1 MQVNYA
7 YVKVL
12 SGNTGQA
19 TEPDKQ
25 GVSLTSE
32 TSNSGQPVRFYD
44 SREKYL
50 LFVTTTDEKWAIAQ
64 RINEELDKLKPKP
77 PALRLFDAGM
87 GDASVISHVLRAM
100 HDRFP
105 EIPFLAAAKEISM
118 EDVRLGLEKMAD
130 RFAEHPQ
137 MVLVITNMRYAEAA
151 QLYPKNPDEQTN
163 LKRWDIA
170 LKGTTAKHFDSQLR
184 DLTDIVRDGWQTRPS
199 PKTGNPLYV
208 NPSMIVLYREDQK
221 FALDAVIPD
230 QKPLDTGFD
239 MIMCAQPYRSRTP
252 AEKKVKTVLAPMA
265 SSLSVNGRMI
275 VVQSTGY
282 DPGMEIVRSIWPSEI
297 PFPTPR
303 HDIIEA
309 LRQEMGEAFQFC
321 VTAEENALFK
331 YRLHSL
337 PEEISN
343 IGTSALLAAW
353 NAAVYV
359 AQMSDEETDKAM
371 LDNSYIDAT
380 REVVNRHGGLW
391 FLNESFVVVHEPDE
405 GC

>member
-1 MQVNYA
+1 M
-7 YVKVL
+7 
-12 SGNTGQA
+12 T
-19 TEPDKQ
+19 Q
-25 GVSLTSE
+25 GSKKSE
-32 TSNSGQPVRFYD
+32 QPVRFFD

-50 LFVTTTDEKWAIAQ
+50 LFVTTTDEKWSIAQ
-64 RINEELDKLKPKP
+64 RINEELDKLNPKP
-77 PALRLFDAGM
+77 PALKLFDAGM
-87 GDASVISHVLRAM
+87 GDATVLSHVLRAM
-100 HDRFP
+100 HDSYP
-105 EIPFLAAAKEISM
+105 EIPFLVAAKEISI

-151 QLYPKNPDEQTN
+151 RLYPQKPEEQPN

-170 LKGTTAKHFDSQLR
+170 LEGTTAKHFDSQLR
-184 DLTDIVRDGWQTRPS
+184 DLTDIVHEGWQTKPS

-208 NPSMIVLYREDQK
+208 NPAMIVLYRQDQK
-221 FALDAVIPD
+221 FVLDSVIPAAE
-230 QKPLDTGFD
+230 PFDTGYD
-239 MIMCAQPYRSRTP
+239 MIICAQPYRSRTV

-265 SSLSVNGRMI
+265 NSLAVDGRMI

-282 DPGMEIVRSIWPSEI
+282 DPGMEIIRKIWPDET

-309 LRQEMGEAFQFC
+309 LRKELGDDSDLHCCM
-321 VTAEENALFK
+321 TAEENALFK

-337 PEEISN
+337 PEEMTN

-359 AQMSDEETDKAM
+359 AQMSDAQIDQAM
-371 LDNSYIDAT
+371 LDNSYIEAT
-380 REVVNRHGGLW
+380 REVVRRHGGLW
-391 FLNESFVVVHEPDE
+391 FLNESFVVAREQ
-405 GC
+405 

>member
-1 MQVNYA
+1 MTGNNNVNSDSS
-7 YVKVL
+7 K
-12 SGNTGQA
+12 
-19 TEPDKQ
+19 
-25 GVSLTSE
+25 SE
-32 TSNSGQPVRFYD
+32 QRSEQPVRFFD

-50 LFVTTTDEKWAIAQ
+50 LFVTTTDEKWSIAQ

-77 PALRLFDAGM
+77 PALRMFDAGM
-87 GDASVISHVLRAM
+87 GDATVLTHVLRAM
-100 HDRFP
+100 HDRYP

-151 QLYPKNPDEQTN
+151 SLYPARADEQPN
-163 LKRWDIA
+163 FKRWDIA
-170 LKGTTAKHFDSQLR
+170 LEGTTSKHFDSQLR
-184 DLTDIVRDGWQTRPS
+184 DLTDIVHEGWQTKPS

-208 NPSMIVLYREDQK
+208 NPAMIVLYREDQK
-221 FALDAVIPD
+221 FALDSVIPNNE
-230 QKPLDTGFD
+230 PFD
-239 MIMCAQPYRSRTP
+239 DGYDLVICAQPYRSRTP
-252 AEKKVKTVLAPMA
+252 AIKKVQTVLAPMA
-265 SSLSVNGRMI
+265 KSLAMDGRMI

-282 DPGMEIVRSIWPSEI
+282 DPGMEIVRKIWPDET

-309 LRQEMGEAFQFC
+309 LKTELGDDTDMHCC

-359 AQMSDEETDKAM
+359 AQMSDDQIDQAM
-371 LDNSYIDAT
+371 LNNSYIDAT
-380 REVVNRHGGLW
+380 REVVSRHGGLW
-391 FLNESFVVVHEPDE
+391 FLNESFVIAREQVVS
-405 GC
+405 

>member
-1 MQVNYA
+1 M
-7 YVKVL
+7 
-12 SGNTGQA
+12 NTKSS
-19 TEPDKQ
+19 TKD
-25 GVSLTSE
+25 
-32 TSNSGQPVRFYD
+32 QPVRFYD

-64 RINEELDKLKPKP
+64 RINEELEKLKPTP

-87 GDASVISHVLRAM
+87 GDASVMSHVLRAM
-100 HDRFP
+100 HDRYP
-105 EIPFLAAAKEISM
+105 EIPFMAVAKEISM

-151 QLYPKNPDEQTN
+151 GLYPERSDEQQR

-170 LKGTTAKHFDSQLR
+170 LQGTTAKHFDSQLR
-184 DLTDIVRDGWQTRPS
+184 DLSDIVHDGWQTRPS
-199 PKTGNPLYV
+199 PKTGNPLYI

-230 QKPLDTGFD
+230 EGTLQDGYDL
-239 MIMCAQPYRSRTP
+239 IICAQPYRSRTP
-252 AEKKVKTVLAPMA
+252 AASKVKTVLAPLA
-265 SSLSVNGRMI
+265 NSLAQDGRMI

-282 DPGMEIVRSIWPSEI
+282 DPGMEIVRKIWPDEN

-309 LRQEMGEAFQFC
+309 LKNELGEGSPLSC
-321 VTAEENALFK
+321 CITSEENALFK

-337 PEEISN
+337 PEEISH

-353 NAAVYV
+353 NAAIYV
-359 AQMSDEETDKAM
+359 AQMSDDQIDQSM
-371 LDNSYIDAT
+371 LDNSYIEAT
-380 REVVNRHGGLW
+380 REVVSRHGGLW
-391 FLNESFVVVHEPDE
+391 FLNESFVVAREMVE
-405 GC
+405 

>member
-1 MQVNYA
+1 MH
-7 YVKVL
+7 
-12 SGNTGQA
+12 TGIR
-19 TEPDKQ
+19 
-25 GVSLTSE
+25 LNSE

-64 RINEELDKLKPKP
+64 RINDELEKLSPAP

-87 GDASVISHVLRAM
+87 GDASVLSHVLRAM

-137 MVLVITNMRYAEAA
+137 MVLVITNMRYGDAA
-151 QLYPKNPDEQTN
+151 QLYPGSSEEQPN

-170 LKGTTAKHFDSQLR
+170 LEGTTAKHFDSQLR
-184 DLTDIVRDGWQTRPS
+184 DLTDLVRDGWQTRPS

-208 NPSMIVLYREDQK
+208 NPAMIVLYREDQK

-230 QKPLDTGFD
+230 KQPLEDGYD
-239 MIMCAQPYRSRTP
+239 LIICAQPYRSRTS
-252 AEKKVKTVLAPMA
+252 AELKVKNVLAPMA
-265 SSLSVNGRMI
+265 KSLAENGRMI

-282 DPGMEIVRSIWPSEI
+282 DPGMEIVRKIWPDET

-309 LRQEMGEAFQFC
+309 LKEQMGSDSAFQYC
-321 VTAEENALFK
+321 VAAEENALFK

-353 NAAVYV
+353 NAAIYV
-359 AQMSDEETDKAM
+359 AQMSDEQIDKSM

-391 FLNESFVVVHEPDE
+391 FLNESFVVTREPQD
-405 GC
+405 G

>member
-1 MQVNYA
+1 
-7 YVKVL
+7 VL

-151 QLYPKNPDEQTN
+151 QLYPKNPDEQAN

-230 QKPLDTGFD
+230 KKPLDTGFD